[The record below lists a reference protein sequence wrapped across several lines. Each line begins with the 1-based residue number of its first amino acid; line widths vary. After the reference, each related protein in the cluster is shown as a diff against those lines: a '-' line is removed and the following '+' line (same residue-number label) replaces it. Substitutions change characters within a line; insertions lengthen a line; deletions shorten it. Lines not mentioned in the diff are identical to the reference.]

1 MKKQLFRLTSLALIM
16 VFLFAFSANTF
27 AQHRDRREHARLIKR
42 SFIEHDGY
50 CDVRVKGHHYFYRD
64 GYFYDREPEGY
75 VKVVAPFGAR
85 ISILPRGYE
94 VVRFHRH
101 KYFRF
106 GGIFYQ
112 FLPRE
117 RVYVVVQSP
126 F

>member
-1 MKKQLFRLTSLALIM
+1 MKKQLFRSAGLALLM
-16 VFLFAFSANTF
+16 VFLFAFNANTY
-27 AQHRDRREHARLIKR
+27 AQHRDRRENARAYKR
-42 SFIEHDGY
+42 GVIEHNEYRDI
-50 CDVRVKGHHYFYRD
+50 VVKDRHYFYRG
-64 GYFYDREPEGY
+64 GYFYDRRPEGY

-94 VVRFHRH
+94 VIRVHRH

-117 RVYVVVQSP
+117 KVYVVVQAP